1 MAWQPPLTSSAA
13 EPSVTEA
20 GFNDAIG
27 ASTTGA
33 ACSDATSGFSAHT
46 DSARVVMGAG

>member
-27 ASTTGA
+27 ASTTG
-33 ACSDATSGFSAHT
+33 SDATSGFSAHT
-46 DSARVVMGAG
+46 DSARVVMGTD